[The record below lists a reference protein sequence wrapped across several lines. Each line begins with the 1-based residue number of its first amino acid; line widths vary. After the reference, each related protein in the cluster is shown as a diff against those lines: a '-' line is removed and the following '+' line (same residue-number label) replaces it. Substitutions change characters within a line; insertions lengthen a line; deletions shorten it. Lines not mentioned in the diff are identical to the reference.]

1 VLDLQAYLNRLASA
15 QPTPGGGSA
24 ATIVGALGA
33 ALVAMVARLTLGSP
47 KHAGVHADA
56 VLLVGDADALRAQFG
71 AARTDDET
79 AYAAVPAAQALP
91 RATPAERA
99 LRTERLQ
106 AALTGAAAAPLHA
119 AELAGRLLAL
129 CERAA
134 ALRNRYLTSDVAC
147 ALHFGHAA
155 LEASAAN
162 VRINH
167 HYMKDAQLVGEQ
179 SERLRVTLESAARSE
194 AAARALIAH
203 E

>member
-1 VLDLQAYLNRLASA
+1 
-15 QPTPGGGSA
+15 
-24 ATIVGALGA
+24 LGA
-33 ALVAMVARLTLGSP
+33 ALVAMVARITLGSP
-47 KHAGVHADA
+47 KHAEVHADA

-106 AALTGAAAAPLHA
+106 AALAGAAAAPLHA
-119 AELAGRLLAL
+119 AELAGRLLGL

-134 ALRNRYLTSDVAC
+134 ELRNAHLVSDVAC
-147 ALHFGHAA
+147 ALEFGHAA

-167 HYMKDAQLVGEQ
+167 HYMKDARLVGDQ
-179 SERLRVTLESAARSE
+179 SERLRATLESAARRE
-194 AAARALIAH
+194 TAARALLAS